1 MKAAGLFARPF
12 AAYGELIRAH
22 ARERPGHPALIEGER
37 VVSFATLDAMM
48 DRVAATLQ
56 RAGIRP
62 TEAVAVCAASS
73 LEYAA
78 LFLGALRAGVAVA
91 PLAPSSTA
99 ETIADM
105 AANAEARLFF
115 TDATTAGE
123 LAAIRDR
130 IAMPW
135 IALDGSDAGTPFAR
149 WLAPKGSVPEPV
161 AIRPEWPF
169 NIIYSSGTTGTPKG
183 IVQPHGMRWV
193 HAQRALDHGYG
204 PDAVTLVST
213 PLYSNTT
220 LVSFFPGV
228 VLGGTV
234 VLMPKFD
241 ATRYLEL
248 AQRHHATHSML
259 VPVQYARLMAHP
271 AFDAFDLSS
280 FRMKFCTSA
289 PFAAAL
295 KADILRRWPGGL
307 IEYYGMTEGGGTV
320 VLKAHERPDKLA
332 TVGQPAEGHDIRLID
347 EAGREVGR
355 DDIGA
360 IGEIVGHSPAMM
372 SGYHRQPDKTREAEW
387 YAADGKRFIRTGDV
401 GRFDAEGFLT
411 LMDRRK
417 DMIISGGF
425 NVYPSD
431 LEAVLI
437 RHPAVAEAA
446 VVGVASERW
455 GETPVAFVTLNPA
468 AICRNVR
475 PDAGSRS
482 DIPGAQSA
490 VEGREGLRWFDAA
503 HHQPERLST
512 GPGWS
517 ESEIRDWTNRQL
529 GKTQRLAAVQIVD
542 ALPRSAI
549 GKILK
554 RELRDNFALPPDL

>member
-48 DRVAATLQ
+48 DRIAATLQ
-56 RAGIRP
+56 RAGILP
-62 TEAVAVCAASS
+62 TESIAVCAASS

-115 TDATTAGE
+115 TDAATAGE

-149 WLAPKGSVPEPV
+149 WLAPTGSVPEPV

-248 AQRHHATHSML
+248 AQRHRATHCML

-271 AFDAFDLSS
+271 GFDACDLTS

-289 PFAAAL
+289 PF
-295 KADILRRWPGGL
+295 RRRAQG
-307 IEYYGMTEGGGTV
+307 
-320 VLKAHERPDKLA
+320 
-332 TVGQPAEGHDIRLID
+332 
-347 EAGREVGR
+347 
-355 DDIGA
+355 
-360 IGEIVGHSPAMM
+360 
-372 SGYHRQPDKTREAEW
+372 
-387 YAADGKRFIRTGDV
+387 
-401 GRFDAEGFLT
+401 
-411 LMDRRK
+411 
-417 DMIISGGF
+417 
-425 NVYPSD
+425 
-431 LEAVLI
+431 
-437 RHPAVAEAA
+437 RHPA
-446 VVGVASERW
+446 
-455 GETPVAFVTLNPA
+455 PL
-468 AICRNVR
+468 
-475 PDAGSRS
+475 AGRA
-482 DIPGAQSA
+482 DRVLRHDRGRRHRGAQ
-490 VEGREGLRWFDAA
+490 
-503 HHQPERLST
+503 
-512 GPGWS
+512 GPRASGQAGDGGPA
-517 ESEIRDWTNRQL
+517 RR
-529 GKTQRLAAVQIVD
+529 R
-542 ALPRSAI
+542 PRH
-549 GKILK
+549 
-554 RELRDNFALPPDL
+554 PPDRRGRTRSRA

>member
-1 MKAAGLFARPF
+1 
-12 AAYGELIRAH
+12 
-22 ARERPGHPALIEGER
+22 
-37 VVSFATLDAMM
+37 
-48 DRVAATLQ
+48 
-56 RAGIRP
+56 
-62 TEAVAVCAASS
+62 
-73 LEYAA
+73 
-78 LFLGALRAGVAVA
+78 
-91 PLAPSSTA
+91 
-99 ETIADM
+99 
-105 AANAEARLFF
+105 
-115 TDATTAGE
+115 
-123 LAAIRDR
+123 
-130 IAMPW
+130 
-135 IALDGSDAGTPFAR
+135 
-149 WLAPKGSVPEPV
+149 
-161 AIRPEWPF
+161 
-169 NIIYSSGTTGTPKG
+169 
-183 IVQPHGMRWV
+183 MRWV

-248 AQRHHATHSML
+248 AQRHRATHCML

-271 AFDAFDLSS
+271 GFDAFDLTS

-387 YAADGKRFIRTGDV
+387 YAAGRQALHPHRRRRSLRRRRLPDADGPQEGHDHQRRLQRLSQRPR
-401 GRFDAEGFLT
+401 GRADPAPGRGRGCGGRRHLGT
-411 LMDRRK
+411 LGRDP
-417 DMIISGGF
+417 GG
-425 NVYPSD
+425 
-431 LEAVLI
+431 L
-437 RHPAVAEAA
+437 RHPQP
-446 VVGVASERW
+446 SRNLQERS
-455 GETPVAFVTLNPA
+455 P
-468 AICRNVR
+468 
-475 PDAGSRS
+475 
-482 DIPGAQSA
+482 
-490 VEGREGLRWFDAA
+490 
-503 HHQPERLST
+503 
-512 GPGWS
+512 
-517 ESEIRDWTNRQL
+517 
-529 GKTQRLAAVQIVD
+529 
-542 ALPRSAI
+542 
-549 GKILK
+549 
-554 RELRDNFALPPDL
+554 

>member
-1 MKAAGLFARPF
+1 MTAVRLIDQPF
-12 AAYGELIRAH
+12 GSYSELIRAH
-22 ARERPGHPALIEGER
+22 ARERPNHLALIEGER
-37 VVSFATLDAMM
+37 KVSFATLDAML

-56 RAGIRP
+56 RQGIRP
-62 TEAVAVCAASS
+62 REAIAVCAAAS

-105 AANAEARLFF
+105 AANAEARLLFV
-115 TDATTAGE
+115 DAATAGE
-123 LAAIRDR
+123 LGAVSER

-135 IALDGSDAGTPFAR
+135 IALDESDAGLPFSR
-149 WLAPKGSVPEPV
+149 WLAPEGSVPEPV
-161 AIRPEWPF
+161 AIRPDWPF

-234 VLMPKFD
+234 VLMTKFD
-241 ATRYLEL
+241 AARYLDL
-248 AQRHHATHSML
+248 AQRHRATHSML

-271 AFDAFDLSS
+271 AFDSFDLSA
-280 FRMKFCTSA
+280 FCMKFCTSA

-347 EAGREVGR
+347 EAGCEVARGEVG
-355 DDIGA
+355 
-360 IGEIVGHSPAMM
+360 EVVGHSPAMM

-387 YAADGKRFIRTGDV
+387 HAPDGKRFIRTGDV

-455 GETPVAFVTLNPA
+455 GETPVAFVTLNAGA
-468 AICRNVR
+468 A
-475 PDAGSRS
+475 A
-482 DIPGAQSA
+482 
-490 VEGREGLRWFDAA
+490 E
-503 HHQPERLST
+503 
-512 GPGWS
+512 
-517 ESEIRDWTNRQL
+517 EIRDWCNARL
-529 GKTQRLAAVQIVD
+529 GKTQRLATVRIVD

-554 RELRDNFALPPDL
+554 RELRDNFEPPPDL